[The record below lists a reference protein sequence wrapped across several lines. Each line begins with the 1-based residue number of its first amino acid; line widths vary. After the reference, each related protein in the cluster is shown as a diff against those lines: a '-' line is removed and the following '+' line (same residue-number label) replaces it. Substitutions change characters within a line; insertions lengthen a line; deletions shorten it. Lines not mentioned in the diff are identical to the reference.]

1 MRRLRYYFK
10 DEIVIDKELFRDS
23 THPYYII
30 APPYTELSSGIR
42 VLHYLC
48 HVLNKRGYEAFI
60 STTVTRDGLRTPFL
74 SESVKFRHRRE
85 GREPIVVYP
94 EVVKGNPLNARNV
107 VRYLLNTPG
116 YLGGDETFDPE
127 EFILQYREEFVPE
140 SIHPECALFLPPSDL
155 SIFNTDGVE
164 ESKRAGVCFYVNR
177 YTGPMNEVPEGAIE
191 ISRRHPRSL
200 AELGELFRSVELLYT
215 YEYSSITL
223 EAALCGCPTVYIP
236 NETMPEMPHRDP
248 MLTSGAAWGDSPEAI
263 AHARETLGDVR
274 KHYDALIARFQDE
287 LDVFIDKTQAFAR
300 SRVTRAV
307 PGEGGSDPAVATAI
321 DIEQMMGERVDRV
334 AMSLTEHQRLDFS
347 ALKDKEEFYFSLVR
361 HLESDELSIDP
372 FRQKENT
379 IVEKIS
385 RLDAADELL
394 REVLSKGEAK
404 DKASQLQAMS
414 YAKRQHLRY
423 QRWINAHGL
432 QEVDGHLF
440 AERMMYQWKNQ
451 PVFHFVLFLFP
462 GDEALL
468 GDTLDSLSEQLYQD
482 WRLTVIA
489 DAPAPDTLWDEIE
502 ALQWLQCGAED
513 DPYDLVNKAV
523 STVDSDWVAFI
534 EPGTRWRQH
543 ALLRVG
549 DYANLDENH
558 RFIYSDTDTIDAN
571 GERSDPRFLPEIN
584 LDMLRSMPYCRQG
597 AWVRRDALLAVGGI
611 EPLPGCEMHDL
622 AFKVIEQHGEGAV
635 AHIPDVLT
643 HTPKGRRGPDDAILT
658 LTVKNHLERS
668 GIAAVVGNGYLPGT
682 LRVNY
687 VHAEEAPVSIIIPT
701 RDKYEY
707 IESCVRSLLE
717 RTSYESFEVIIAD
730 MGTTDPD
737 TLGFYQQIDDAGD
750 GSVSVLRMEADV
762 TVAEACNRAAMLA
775 RGDYLVFLKNHVEA
789 KQAQWLSR
797 IMLHAQRPEVGIVG
811 PRVVQAESTLLF
823 DGGIVLGMDDVVG
836 KPFVS
841 RLTLQGEGY
850 MGRAQIDQNYSAVGD
865 TCFAVRKSLFTEL
878 GGMDAERLGKH
889 FLDVDLCLRAADAG
903 YKIVWTP
910 FSMLMAY
917 KGGTDIHDREK
928 GREYLENVIAF
939 NEARGVMLERWMDR
953 IANDPA
959 YNLNLDLRADSAFL
973 VNDRL
978 PLNWDVKFHER
989 TRVLGLPLRGGSGEY
1004 RIIQPFDAISHA
1016 ALQQTEHYRVTNDMA
1031 KALTLPGIA
1040 RMDPDV
1046 FVVQAGIDDLHV
1058 GLLEDIAKY
1067 RADIFRIFTLDD
1079 LITEIPEKSSVYR
1092 RHKSQFR
1099 NSRARLRKAL
1109 SYCDRMIVT
1118 TRVLADAYADMI
1130 DDIRV
1135 IPNRLRRDT
1144 WLPLES
1150 KRRTS
1155 DKPRVGWVGAQQHGG
1170 DLEVIID
1177 VVKATADRL
1186 DWVFMGMCPE
1196 EIRPLV
1202 KEYHLDWVSY
1212 DKYPQ
1217 KMASLNLDIAVAP
1230 LEIHRFNEAK
1240 SNLRLLEYGILG
1252 WPVVCTDIAPYQAYD
1267 APVRRVPNETEAWIE
1282 AIMDYA
1288 NDLDKAA
1295 KAGDK
1300 LRSWVKRHFI
1310 LEDHLDEWVR
1320 AMTPV
1325 DSRVPVVQGRGK
1337 RRAS

>member
-1 MRRLRYYFK
+1 M
-10 DEIVIDKELFRDS
+10 IDKELFQDG

-48 HVLNKRGYEAFI
+48 HILNRRGYEAYV
-60 STTVTRDGLRTPFL
+60 STTATRDGLRTPYL
-74 SESVKFRHRRE
+74 SEAVKFRHRRE

-94 EVVKGNPLNARNV
+94 EVVKGNPLGARHV

-140 SIHPECALFLPPSDL
+140 TMTPDCALFLPPSDL
-155 SIFNTDGVE
+155 SVFNTDGVDDA
-164 ESKRAGVCFYVNR
+164 KRSGVCFYVNR
-177 YTGPMNEVPEGAIE
+177 YKGPMEAVPDGAIE
-191 ISRRHPRSL
+191 LSRRFPRSL
-200 AELGELFRSVELLYT
+200 SELGALFKSVELLYT
-215 YEYSSITL
+215 YEFSSITL

-248 MLTSGAAWGDSPEAI
+248 LLLAGAAWGDSPEAI
-263 AHARETLGDVR
+263 AAARESVGRVHALYDDLMVR
-274 KHYDALIARFQDE
+274 FRDE
-287 LDVFIDKTQAFAR
+287 LEVFIDKTQAFASAR
-300 SRVTRAV
+300 SQGQGVR
-307 PGEGGSDPAVATAI
+307 SDEYSPAVATAL
-321 DIEQMMGERVDRV
+321 DIGRTLGERIDRV
-334 AMSLTEHQRLDFS
+334 ARSLVAHRGIELSGID
-347 ALKDKEEFYFSLVR
+347 DKEAFYLSLVER
-361 HLESDELSIDP
+361 LGSGEETVDP
-372 FRQKENT
+372 FRPEVDDRQASL
-379 IVEKIS
+379 S
-385 RLDAADELL
+385 RLEASDGLL
-394 REVLSKGEAK
+394 HEVLAKGEAK
-404 DKASQLQAMS
+404 ERASVLQARGDS
-414 YAKRQHLRY
+414 ARQALRY
-423 QRWINAHGL
+423 RRWIQGHGI
-432 QEVDGHLF
+432 QEIDGHLF
-440 AERMMYQWKNQ
+440 AERMMYQWHHR
-451 PVFHFVLFLFP
+451 PVFHFVVFLLP

-468 GDTLDSLSEQLYQD
+468 GDTLDSLSAQLYQD

-489 DAPAPDTLWDEIE
+489 DSPAPDALWDEIE
-502 ALQWLQCGAED
+502 TLQWLRCGADD
-513 DPYDLVNKAV
+513 DPYGLVNRAV
-523 STVDSDWVAFI
+523 EAVESDWVAFI

-543 ALLRVG
+543 ALLRLG
-549 DYANLDENH
+549 DYANLGNDY
-558 RFIYSDTDTIDAN
+558 RFLYTDTDSVDAE
-571 GERSDPRFLPEIN
+571 GERSAPRFLPDLN

-597 AWVRRDALLAVGGI
+597 AWIRRDTLLAVGGI

-622 AFKVIEQHGEGAV
+622 ALKVVEQHGESAV
-635 AHIPDVLT
+635 AHIADVLT
-643 HTPKGRRGPDDAILT
+643 HTPLGRREPDEAILT
-658 LTVKNHLERS
+658 LTVRNHLERS
-668 GIAAVVGNGYLPGT
+668 GIAAVVGKGYLDGT

-687 VHAEEAPVSIIIPT
+687 LHAEEAPVSIIVPT

-717 RTSYESFEVIIAD
+717 RTRYDHFEVIVAD
-730 MGTTDPD
+730 MGSTDPD
-737 TLGFYQQIDDAGD
+737 TLGFYEQIDRAENGL
-750 GSVSVLRMEADV
+750 VSVLRMEADV
-762 TVAEACNRAAMLA
+762 SVAEACNRAAMLA
-775 RGDYLVFLKNHVEA
+775 RGDYLVFLRNHVEA

-797 IMLHAQRPEVGIVG
+797 LMLHAQRPEVGVVG

-823 DGGIVLGMDDVVG
+823 DGGIVLGMDDVAG

-841 RLTLQGEGY
+841 RLTLHGEGY

-865 TCFAVRKSLFTEL
+865 TCLVVRKSLFTEL
-878 GGMDAERLGKH
+878 GGMDVERLGKH
-889 FLDVDLCLRAADAG
+889 FLDVDLCLRVTDAG

-917 KGGTDIHDREK
+917 KGGAEVPDREK
-928 GREYLENVIAF
+928 GREYLEDVVAF
-939 NEARGVMLERWMDR
+939 NEARGVMLDRWMAR

-959 YNLNLDLRADSAFL
+959 YNPNLDLTSDNAFL

-978 PLNWDVKFHER
+978 PLNWDVNFHER

-1016 ALQQTEHYRVTNDMA
+1016 ALQQTEHYRVTNDTA
-1031 KALTLPGIA
+1031 RALTLPGIA

-1058 GLLEDIAKY
+1058 GLLEDIASH
-1067 RADIFRIFTLDD
+1067 RPDIFRIFTLDD

-1092 RHKSQFR
+1092 RYKSQFR

-1109 SYCDRMIVT
+1109 SFCDRMIVT

-1150 KRRTS
+1150 KRRAG

-1170 DLEVIID
+1170 DLEIIVD

-1212 DKYPQ
+1212 DHYPR

-1230 LEIHRFNEAK
+1230 LEAHRFNEAK

-1267 APVRRVPNETEAWIE
+1267 APVRRVPNETQAWID
-1282 AIMDYA
+1282 AILDYA
-1288 NDLDKAA
+1288 DDLDRAA
-1295 KAGDK
+1295 KDGDR
-1300 LRSWVKRHFI
+1300 LRGWVKRHFI

-1325 DSRVPVVQGRGK
+1325 DSRVPVVQGRG
-1337 RRAS
+1337 RRKAG